1 MDQTTLRQTIID
13 FLNHHRKAVF
23 AISDSDGLPT
33 TSLMLY
39 VIDDEMNVFFGT
51 RKKFGKYKD
60 LTERPVASLSVIQEV
75 LDPLRVVDVRGPVKE
90 LTPEEQK
97 DAYAYFKSKNPSKYY
112 VEGAEDFVM
121 FKLTPNF
128 VRWLDAE
135 TGELTITD
143 L

>member
-1 MDQTTLRQTIID
+1 MDQSTLRQTVID
-13 FLNHHRKAVF
+13 FLNSHRKAVF
-23 AISDSDGLPT
+23 AINDDDNLPT

-51 RKKFGKYKD
+51 RKAFRKYKH
-60 LTERPVASLSVIQEV
+60 LHKNPVVSLSVIQEA
-75 LDPLRVVDVRGPVKE
+75 LDPLRVVDVRGEVTE
-90 LTPEEQK
+90 LSPEDTK
-97 DAYAYFKSKNPSKYY
+97 NVYAFFKSKNPSKYY
-112 VEGAEDFVM
+112 VEGAEDFTM
-121 FKLTPNF
+121 FKLVPHF